1 MVRRTLLVF
10 LLAAP
15 ALAAQYDVIVRNARV
30 VDGSGAPWY
39 RADVAVTGDTI
50 VAIAGHIDG
59 TATRE
64 IDARDRVVAPG
75 FIDLHTHA
83 RRGIEETP
91 TADNYI
97 LQGVTTIFEG
107 PDGGSPIPIGEFLDR
122 IANLKTAPNFATFI
136 GQGAVRE
143 KVMGSVNRAATDEE
157 LAQMK
162 EIVRQGMRDG
172 AFGMSTGLY
181 YVPGS
186 FTPTEEVIALA
197 AVAGEMG
204 GIHISHMRDETAKV
218 RDSVRETIRIGE
230 EGHLPTQVTHN
241 KVLGKPNWGASVD
254 TVRLIDEARTRG
266 VDVTSDQYPYTAS
279 STSLQAALF
288 PAWAMEGG
296 RDKMIERLKN
306 PAERARIRETVVSR
320 IRLERG
326 GGDPA
331 NIQFASVENDAS
343 LTGKTLADATR
354 ARGKEPTIDN
364 AAEVAMAL
372 VESGRVSGIFHAM
385 KEDDVVRIMKHPTTM
400 IASDGEVPVF
410 GKASPHPRSYGTF
423 ARVLGRYVREQKVLS
438 LEDAI
443 RKMTSMPAA
452 RVGLYERG
460 LLRPGMKADLV
471 VFNPAT
477 ITDKA
482 TFEKPHQYAE
492 GVSHVLVNGVLV
504 VDDGR
509 VTGARPGRVLRSR
522 SWVSSR
528 KLIPTTTSEVRPAD

>member
-1 MVRRTLLVF
+1 MLRRTLLVF
-10 LLAAP
+10 LLASP
-15 ALAAQYDVIVRNARV
+15 ALAADFDLIIRNARV

-39 RADVAVTGDTI
+39 RADVAIKGDSI
-50 VAIAGHIDG
+50 LAIETHIE
-59 TATRE
+59 ANAVRV
-64 IDARDRVVAPG
+64 IDARDRAVAPG

-83 RRGIEETP
+83 RRGINEVP

-97 LQGVTTIFEG
+97 RQGVTTIFEG

-122 IANLKTAPNFATFI
+122 IATLKTAPNFATFI
-136 GQGAVRE
+136 GQGSVRE
-143 KVMGSVNRAATDEE
+143 RVIGSVDRKATEDE

-162 EIVRQGMRDG
+162 EIIRQGMRDG

-197 AVAGEMG
+197 RTAGELG

-241 KVLGKPNWGASVD
+241 KILGKPNWGASVE
-254 TVRLIDEARTRG
+254 TLRLIDEARARG

-279 STSLQAALF
+279 STSLQAALL
-288 PAWAMEGG
+288 PQWALEGG
-296 RDKMIERLKN
+296 REKLLERLKD
-306 PAERARIRETVVSR
+306 PATRARIREVVVSR
-320 IRLERG
+320 IRFERG

-331 NIQFASVENDAS
+331 NIQFASTEFDPS

-354 ARGKEPTIDN
+354 ARQKEPTVEN
-364 AAEVAMAL
+364 AADVALEL
-372 VESGRVSGIFHAM
+372 VERGRVSGIFHAM
-385 KEDDVVRIMKHPTTM
+385 SEDDVVRILKHPATM
-400 IASDGEVPVF
+400 VASDGEVPVF

-423 ARVLGRYVREQKVLS
+423 VRVLGRYVRDQKVLS

-452 RVGLYERG
+452 RVGIHDRG
-460 LLRPGMKADLV
+460 LLRPGMKADV
-471 VFNPAT
+471 VLFDPAT
-477 ITDKA
+477 VVDKA

-504 VDDGR
+504 VDDGK

-522 SWVSSR
+522 SWAPAR
-528 KLIPTTTSEVRPAD
+528 PLPTSTSEIRPAD